1 MAVSEMERTELAN
14 RLVEAIG
21 KESTET
27 LMKCIIPEGRSQ
39 LATKEDVRV
48 LGVELRAEMAELRGE
63 FAELRGDFAGL
74 QGEFA
79 ELRGEFAGLRGEF
92 AELRG
97 HTDSALA
104 RQTRLIM
111 TTMVGFM
118 LTIWVTLLVPAIL

>member
-63 FAELRGDFAGL
+63 FAELRG
-74 QGEFA
+74 
-79 ELRGEFAGLRGEF
+79 
-92 AELRG
+92 